1 MVEFTEHARKRMLER
16 KVSKAQV
23 LTALRRP
30 DGIEDEDGGVQL
42 FKKRFTDRV
51 LGVVAEIKLNKTIV
65 ITIYW
70 I

>member
-1 MVEFTEHARKRMLER
+1 MLER

-23 LTALRRP
+23 LTALKHP

-42 FKKRFTDRV
+42 FKKRFTDQV
-51 LGVVAEIKLNKTIV
+51 LGVVAEIKLHKTIV